1 MSGTIGTMLVLMILL
16 LIVALIIR
24 GIIRDKKAGRSVICG
39 VDCKSCGGCAAHGNM
54 NMEYTEHNG
63 SDTASGSTRAS
74 VGGIRAS
81 GSTRASVGG
90 IREVNSGAC
99 ASCSSSCAY
108 HSRCPRCK
116 S

>member
-24 GIIRDKKAGRSVICG
+24 GMIRDKKAGRSVICG
-39 VDCKSCGGCAAHGNM
+39 VSCKSCGGCAAHGNM
-54 NMEYTEHNG
+54 DSEYTAHDG
-63 SDTASGSTRAS
+63 SDAVHGSTC
-74 VGGIRAS
+74 
-81 GSTRASVGG
+81 ASVGG
-90 IREVNSGAC
+90 IREVNSGAS

>member
-24 GIIRDKKAGRSVICG
+24 GMIRDKKAGRSVICG

-54 NMEYTEHNG
+54 DSEYTAHDG
-63 SDTASGSTRAS
+63 SDAVHGSTCTPVS
-74 VGGIRAS
+74 GIRAS

>member
-1 MSGTIGTMLVLMILL
+1 MNGTLGTMLVLMILL

-24 GIIRDKKAGRSVICG
+24 GMIRDKKAGRSVICG

-74 VGGIRAS
+74 VGGIR
-81 GSTRASVGG
+81 
-90 IREVNSGAC
+90 EVNSGAC